1 MDLPAVDD
9 VALVKSIA
17 DDLPVAIWLGTVPK
31 GDVVYVNRAFE
42 AILGMGPPEDAERGN
57 YVATYSVHTRDG
69 APYPEGQMPYERV
82 LAARDTLGIAD
93 LVIHRGDRRIALR
106 VYAKPLFDDKG
117 EITHVLEAFHDIT
130 REVEAERARAEG
142 EARLRQAQR
151 MEAIGNLA
159 GGIAHDFNNMLAAI
173 KILTSHLE
181 RSEPDP
187 TRLQFLG
194 DIGQVVDT
202 AAKLTRALLRFARR
216 GEAEVKPISIAEIVT
231 QVAELGRRTIDRNIE
246 IVSDIGADATIL
258 GDAGQIEQVL
268 MNLVVNA
275 RDAMPMGGR
284 LCLRVRPFE
293 LASPRGPLGPGKYV
307 EIEVADSGTGIS
319 PEIRD
324 RVFDPY
330 FTTKNT
336 GPVKGTG
343 LGLATV
349 YAIVRAHGGA
359 IEIVD
364 TLGGGTTLRV
374 VLPRAEQT
382 TRPSKFVERKR
393 ATPQRGTLLFVDDE
407 APIRRATTVAFEA
420 LGYRV
425 LTAEHGEQAI
435 DIFRRMHD
443 EIDAVVLDMVM
454 PGMGG
459 RAALRVMHDI
469 APHVPVVLTSGLALD
484 GDGSGAHAFA
494 AKPYDIDSLCE
505 TIERLR
511 TERAERTGVTRT

>member
-42 AILGMGPPEDAERGN
+42 EILGMGPPDGAERGN
-57 YVATYSVHTRDG
+57 YVAPYGIFTRDG
-69 APYPEGQMPYERV
+69 SPYPEGQMPYERV
-82 LAARDTLGIAD
+82 LRARDTVVIDD
-93 LVIHRGDRRIALR
+93 LVIHRGDKRIALR
-106 VYAKPLFDDKG
+106 VFAKPLFDDKG
-117 EITHVLEAFHDIT
+117 EITHVLEAFHDIS
-130 REVEAERARAEG
+130 REVEAERARTEG

-181 RSEPDP
+181 RSEADKI
-187 TRLQFLG
+187 RLQLLG
-194 DIGQVVDT
+194 DIGSVVDT
-202 AAKLTRALLRFARR
+202 ASKLTRALLRFARR
-216 GEAEVKPISIAEIVT
+216 GEAVVQPVSIAELVT

-246 IVSDIGADATIL
+246 IVNEAEGSATVL
-258 GDAGQIEQVL
+258 GDPAQIEQVL

-275 RDAMPMGGR
+275 RDAMPSGGR
-284 LCLRVRPFE
+284 LCLRTRNFE
-293 LASPRGPLGPGKYV
+293 LGSPRGALSAGKYV
-307 EIEVADSGTGIS
+307 EIEVADNGTGIA

-330 FTTKNT
+330 FTTKTT

-349 YAIVRAHGGA
+349 YAIVSTHGGA
-359 IEIVD
+359 VEIVD
-364 TLGGGTTLRV
+364 TLGGGTTVRV
-374 VLPRAEQT
+374 MLPRADAAHAASAAAQKKRET
-382 TRPSKFVERKR
+382 TPR
-393 ATPQRGTLLFVDDE
+393 QGTLLFVDDE
-407 APIRRATTVAFEA
+407 APIRRATVIAFEA

-425 LTAEHGEQAI
+425 LSAEHGEEAVE
-435 DIFRRMHD
+435 IFRRMHA

-459 RAALRVMHDI
+459 RAALRVMNGI
-469 APHVPVVLTSGLALD
+469 APEVPVILTSGLALD
-484 GDGSGAHAFA
+484 GEGTGAHAFA

-511 TERAERTGVTRT
+511 TERLVTRV